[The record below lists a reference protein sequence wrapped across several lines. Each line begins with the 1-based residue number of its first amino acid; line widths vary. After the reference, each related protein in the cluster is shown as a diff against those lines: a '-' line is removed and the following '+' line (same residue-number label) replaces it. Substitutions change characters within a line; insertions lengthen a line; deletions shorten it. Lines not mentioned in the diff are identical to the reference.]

1 MSSEQRQSLAT
12 EEERI
17 EERIVE
23 AYLAM
28 AKAGYRPIVRDDLN
42 AEELKSKRILNDE
55 AKRYTARFLQEEDSF
70 DFHIGC
76 SSFETNRALVFTI
89 EAARLLCSGADTL
102 AVKLLGMATDEVK
115 KESSAFIPREPILL
129 YHRSR
134 PRSSAQRIGTRRSA
148 RAPVG

>member
-1 MSSEQRQSLAT
+1 MSVEQRQIPPS

-17 EERIVE
+17 QERIVE

-28 AKAGYRPIVRDDLN
+28 AKAGYRPVVRDDLN
-42 AEELKSKRILNDE
+42 AEELKNKRILNDE
-55 AKRYTARFLQEEDSF
+55 AKRYTARFLKEEDSF

-102 AVKLLGMATDEVK
+102 AAKLLGMATDEVK
-115 KESSAFIPREPILL
+115 KESSAFRPREPILL
-129 YHRSR
+129 YHRPRS
-134 PRSSAQRIGTRRSA
+134 RSSAQRIGTRGPTRV
-148 RAPVG
+148 PVR